1 MPQNGP
7 RGHDSLYENMIS
19 MDLQEIA
26 PDCKID
32 ILGQM
37 SHNGSKGHGSLY
49 ENMISMDLQESAPEY
64 TIYKFLA
71 RCPRTAPEAMILST
85 KT

>member
-7 RGHDSLYENMIS
+7 RGHDSIYEKMIIH
-19 MDLQEIA
+19 EFH
-26 PDCKID
+26 

-37 SHNGSKGHGSLY
+37 HQNGPRGHDSIY
-49 ENMISMDLQESAPEY
+49 ENMISMDLQESPPEY
-64 TIYKFLA
+64 SIYTFLA
-71 RCPRTAPEAMILST
+71 RCPRTASEAMILFT